1 MILQGK
7 DISLREMILKD
18 DDDLSADYSAE
29 KANKNSHEKYL
40 KNTGCSTRAIS
51 GAKSRL
57 KSTRLSSLSTGLK
70 ALFSAFPKFTKG
82 KT

>member
-29 KANKNSHEKYL
+29 KANKTAIKNS
-40 KNTGCSTRAIS
+40 
-51 GAKSRL
+51 
-57 KSTRLSSLSTGLK
+57 
-70 ALFSAFPKFTKG
+70 
-82 KT
+82 